1 MRSKQR
7 IMSRWI
13 NRLVLVVFLILGALI
28 GQGVALTSE
37 VPLQVEGDRL
47 TGHLSQVPL
56 RTVLEQLQKQLG
68 IKYEAPVE
76 ELNKVISV
84 DLQQDKILPALAK
97 ILAQWDYAF
106 TVNAAGRLQFLYVT
120 PKAAP
125 GEAVSK
131 TRNPSDVG
139 SSNVLGETDFR
150 SDRQAEPVPEE
161 VDTPSFLS
169 HEGEPGGANFSPSA
183 SSFPSSPEESPGLR
197 APVVGVPMDI
207 QPVPAGTTMPMVPA
221 SSGSGMQ
228 VTPPANSPDMPII
241 PATAYPPME
250 IEPVPSYL
258 QEEML
263 RNMQP

>member
-7 IMSRWI
+7 IMSRLI
-13 NRLVLVVFLILGALI
+13 NGLVLVTFLLLVGLR
-28 GQGVALTSE
+28 GGGVAMTPE

-47 TGHLSQVPL
+47 TGHLSQVTL

-68 IKYEAPVE
+68 ITYEAPVE
-76 ELNKVISV
+76 ELDKVISV

-97 ILAQWDYAF
+97 ILAPWDYAF
-106 TVNAAGRLQFLYVT
+106 TVNAAGHLQFLYVT
-120 PKAAP
+120 AKAPP
-125 GEAVSK
+125 GEVGSE

-139 SSNVLGETDFR
+139 SSNALGETDFSSAQQR
-150 SDRQAEPVPEE
+150 E
-161 VDTPSFLS
+161 VDTPSFQS
-169 HEGEPGGANFSPSA
+169 HDGEPGANLSPSD
-183 SSFPSSPEESPGLR
+183 SSFSSSSGESPGLR
-197 APVVGVPMDI
+197 GPVVGVPMDI

>member
-1 MRSKQR
+1 
-7 IMSRWI
+7 MSRWI
-13 NRLVLVVFLILGALI
+13 SAPVLVVFFLLGALV
-28 GQGVALTSE
+28 GQGMALTRE

-47 TGHLSQVPL
+47 TGHLSQVTL

-120 PKAAP
+120 PKAPA
-125 GEAVSK
+125 GEAVSE

-139 SSNVLGETDFR
+139 SSNALGESSLS
-150 SDRQAEPVPEE
+150 SDRQMEPMQEE
-161 VDTPSFLS
+161 VGTPSFLS
-169 HEGEPGGANFSPSA
+169 HEGEPGANYSPAA
-183 SSFPSSPEESPGLR
+183 SSFSSPGESPGLR
-197 APVVGVPMDI
+197 APVVGIPMDI

>member
-7 IMSRWI
+7 ILSRWI
-13 NRLVLVVFLILGALI
+13 SGLVLVVFLILGALI
-28 GQGVALTSE
+28 GQGRALTQE

-47 TGHLSQVPL
+47 TAHLSQVTL

-97 ILAQWDYAF
+97 ILAPWDYAF

-120 PKAAP
+120 PKAP
-125 GEAVSK
+125 LGEAVSE
-131 TRNPSDVG
+131 TRNPSDFG
-139 SSNVLGETDFR
+139 SSNVLDESGLS
-150 SDRQAEPVPEE
+150 SDRQMEPEEEE
-161 VDTPSFLS
+161 VDTRSFPS
-169 HEGEPGGANFSPSA
+169 HEGEPGENFSPSA
-183 SSFPSSPEESPGLR
+183 SSFSPSPEGSSGLR

-241 PATAYPPME
+241 PATSYPPME

>member
-1 MRSKQR
+1 MRSRQR

-13 NRLVLVVFLILGALI
+13 IGLVLVASLILVAPI
-28 GQGVALTSE
+28 GQVMALTTE

-47 TGHLSQVPL
+47 TGHLSQVTL

-84 DLQQDKILPALAK
+84 HLQQDKILPALAK
-97 ILAQWDYAF
+97 ILAPWDYAF
-106 TVNAAGRLQFLYVT
+106 TVNAAGHLQFLYVT
-120 PKAAP
+120 PKAPP
-125 GEAVSK
+125 GPAVSE
-131 TRNPSDVG
+131 TRSPSDVG
-139 SSNVLGETDFR
+139 SSRAFGETGFS
-150 SDRQAEPVPEE
+150 SDQQMEPVQEE
-161 VDTPSFLS
+161 VDSPSFLS
-169 HEGEPGGANFSPSA
+169 HEGEPEANLSPSA
-183 SSFPSSPEESPGLR
+183 SSFSPSPEGSPGLR

-241 PATAYPPME
+241 PATSYPPME

>member
-1 MRSKQR
+1 MRSRQKL
-7 IMSRWI
+7 MSKWSSG
-13 NRLVLVVFLILGALI
+13 LVLVAFLLLGALV
-28 GQGVALTSE
+28 GQGMALTPE

-47 TGHLSQVPL
+47 TGHLSQVTL

-120 PKAAP
+120 AKAP
-125 GEAVSK
+125 PREAVSE

-139 SSNVLGETDFR
+139 SPNVLGESDSN
-150 SDRQAEPVPEE
+150 SDRQRESVQEE
-161 VDTPSFLS
+161 VDTRSFLS
-169 HEGEPGGANFSPSA
+169 HEGETGENFSPA
-183 SSFPSSPEESPGLR
+183 SSSFSSPEESPGLR

-207 QPVPAGTTMPMVPA
+207 QPVPAGTTMPLVPP
-221 SSGSGMQ
+221 SSGSSGMQ

>member
-1 MRSKQR
+1 MRSGQK
-7 IMSRWI
+7 IPSRWI
-13 NRLVLVVFLILGALI
+13 NGLILAALI
-28 GQGVALTSE
+28 LLVCLRGGVLALTPE

-47 TGHLSQVPL
+47 TGHLSQVTL

-76 ELNKVISV
+76 EMNKVISV
-84 DLQQDKILPALAK
+84 DLQQEKILPALAK

-120 PKAAP
+120 PKASPAETVS
-125 GEAVSK
+125 EA
-131 TRNPSDVG
+131 RNPSEVG
-139 SSNVLGETDFR
+139 SSNALGETDFR
-150 SDRQAEPVPEE
+150 SDRQGEPVEE
-161 VDTPSFLS
+161 ELDAPPFLS
-169 HEGEPGGANFSPSA
+169 QDGEPDANFPPSA
-183 SSFPSSPEESPGLR
+183 SSFSSSPEGSSDLR

-207 QPVPAGTTMPMVPA
+207 QPVPAGTTMPMIPA

-228 VTPPANSPDMPII
+228 VTPSANSLDMPII

-263 RNMQP
+263 RDMQP